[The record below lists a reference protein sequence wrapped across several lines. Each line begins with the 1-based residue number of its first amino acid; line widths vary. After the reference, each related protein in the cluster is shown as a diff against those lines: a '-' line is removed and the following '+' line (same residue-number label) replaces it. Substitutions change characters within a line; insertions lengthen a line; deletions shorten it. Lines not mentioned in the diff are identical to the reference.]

1 MCACVCVCVLCACVC
16 VCANMFRFVCMCMVS
31 WLPKT
36 RPDPKHA
43 PATEEA
49 IRRATEEDLPQP
61 TQKTKDEAT
70 HKRPAQDVTHANVFH
85 GSGTA
90 YNASTTYNSITYNA
104 PIPPPLPKTR
114 HAPTNAPIIPHFV
127 DRKFIQTQVIGAL
140 LGTGTSQPVTVT
152 STPVTG
158 TPPCN
163 KSSTHIQGPGG
174 VGKTAVASWT
184 IHDEAVMR
192 HFPLRFWVQ
201 LNQTPNLEAALKILY
216 AEATSGGILQLRG
229 KNERPPPSEDV
240 VMARAQGKLRAVLK
254 GKRCLL
260 VIDDVW
266 DSQHLKRF
274 HGIIDE
280 DAGARMLVTSR
291 FSCLVEGSIDISVDK
306 MTDSEANQVLC
317 GGKPLVGKELK
328 AVQEVRSLCRNH
340 ALAVS
345 MAASMRNVYHMSWV
359 KVSERLR
366 NHKSKVKWA
375 DATYNTTYKGL
386 MECIELSMEAMAPEQ
401 RERYDALAVLPE
413 DVWMPQELL
422 QLYWG
427 LDEFDTREM
436 VEQLRIRSLVEVN
449 RTTTGEGTTCS
460 IKPHDLQRDF
470 LLSKAKT
477 NATTQARLR
486 RRHAALI
493 GALQCEHVIGGQSY
507 MWTPEQKLIV
517 STASPLA
524 QYAGK
529 HVVEHIQGAAGEP
542 IPTTLPWKTFV
553 MPGKTLVSEGVGCVR
568 ISHCCCYQI
577 RCFSRRRWCGRP
589 CPSAQGVE
597 GAPVFESYK

>member
-1 MCACVCVCVLCACVC
+1 LT
-16 VCANMFRFVCMCMVS
+16 
-31 WLPKT
+31 LP
-36 RPDPKHA
+36 P
-43 PATEEA
+43 
-49 IRRATEEDLPQP
+49 
-61 TQKTKDEAT
+61 
-70 HKRPAQDVTHANVFH
+70 
-85 GSGTA
+85 S
-90 YNASTTYNSITYNA
+90 
-104 PIPPPLPKTR
+104 PLLKTR
-114 HAPTNAPIIPHFV
+114 HDPKNAPTIPHFV
-127 DRKFIQTQVIGAL
+127 NRNCIQKLVIGAL
-140 LGTGTSQPVTVT
+140 LGTGTPQPVAVT
-152 STPVTG
+152 STPST
-158 TPPCN
+158 
-163 KSSTHIQGPGG
+163 KSSSSKTSPALIQGPGG

-184 IHDEAVMR
+184 IHDEEVVE

-201 LNQTPNLEAALKILY
+201 LSQTPNMYTALQNLY
-216 AEATSGGILQLRG
+216 SNATGGGRMVLRG
-229 KNERPPPSEDV
+229 KDEFPAPSDDV
-240 VMARAQGKLRAVLK
+240 MMTRARDKLGAVLK
-254 GKRCLL
+254 SKRCLL

-266 DSQHLKRF
+266 DAQHLQRF

-291 FSCLVEGSIDISVDK
+291 FSRLAKDTIEIVVGR

-317 GGKPLVGKELK
+317 GGKPPVGKELK

-375 DATYNTTYKGL
+375 DATYSTTYKGL
-386 MECIELSMEAMAPEQ
+386 MECIELSMEAMTPEQ

-470 LLSKAKT
+470 LLSRAKT

-493 GALQCEHVIGGQSY
+493 GALQCEHVIGGRSVY
-507 MWTPEQKLIV
+507 WSDEQKQIV

-524 QYAGK
+524 RYAGK
-529 HVVEHIQGAAGEP
+529 HIGEHIRGAAGEP

-577 RCFSRRRWCGRP
+577 SCFSRRRWCGRP
-589 CPSAQGVE
+589 CPSAQEVE
-597 GAPVFESYK
+597 GAPVFES